1 MRFHFSRQSADKK
14 ERILERFFEILPA
27 ATSWLIIVGMLL
39 LSFWK
44 PLPAAVLIIAFDLYW
59 LLRLFYMV
67 IFLVISYVKMGMEK
81 KTNWLQRIEDIDRLK
96 ECLDGTEK
104 FKSACYKGRPY
115 LKEHYRRL
123 EALRR
128 SGNFPPPSGD
138 IYHLVILPI
147 LKEPAKIVESAV
159 VSLAR
164 GNPLSKKLLVL
175 LAVEERAAQSV
186 KDGVLKVQSDFAGQ
200 FLDFLVVMHP
210 DGLPQEARVKGANVS
225 FAARQAAEFF
235 KAKGISFENVIVSCF
250 DADTIVDRN
259 YFACLTYNFM
269 VCPDRTQ
276 ASFQPI
282 PVYHNNIWDVP
293 AFARILDVGSSFFQL
308 IESTN
313 PASLVTFSSHS
324 MSFKA
329 LVDVGY
335 WPIDLI
341 SDDSAIFWKS
351 FIHFDGN
358 YRVVPLYI
366 TVSMDV
372 ADAGSW
378 RKTFL
383 NVYRQKRR
391 WAWGVENFPIVMRA
405 FLKAK
410 KIPLTK
416 RFKHG
421 LKLFEGHV
429 SWASWPFL
437 LGVVSWFPAFF
448 AGREFSSTVIYYSA
462 PRIKAIIFD
471 LASLGL
477 LTSSVLSVLLLPRFS
492 LKYSWL
498 RKAGHMFEWLL
509 VPVISLFLSAVPALD
524 AQTRLMTARY
534 MEFWVTEKKRRGEK

>member
-1 MRFHFSRQSADKK
+1 MKFHYSRQTPDKREK
-14 ERILERFFEILPA
+14 LLQRFFEILPA
-27 ATSWLIIVGMLL
+27 STSWFIIVGMLCF
-39 LSFWK
+39 SFWR

-67 IFLVISYVKMGMEK
+67 IFLVISYVKMGFEK
-81 KTNWLQRIEDIDRLK
+81 KTNWLQRIDDIDHLR
-96 ECLDGTEK
+96 ECLAVPDAK
-104 FKSACYKGRPY
+104 RRVCFKDRISQV
-115 LKEHYRRL
+115 EHHRRL
-123 EALRR
+123 EWLRR
-128 SGNFPPPSGD
+128 SANFPAPSKD

-147 LKEPAKIVESAV
+147 LRESGKIIESTVA
-159 VSLAR
+159 SLAR
-164 GNPLSKKLLVL
+164 GNALSKKLLVV
-175 LAVEERAAQSV
+175 LAVEERASQKV
-186 KDGVLKVQSDFAGQ
+186 KDGVLWAQKEFGHH
-200 FLDFLVVMHP
+200 FLDFLIVLHP
-210 DGLPQEARVKGANVS
+210 DGLPQEARVKGANVT
-225 FAARQAAEFF
+225 FAARQAAGYF
-235 KAKGISFENVIVSCF
+235 KEKGISFENVIVSCF
-250 DADTIVDRN
+250 DADTVVDHN

-269 VCPDRTQ
+269 ICPDRNQ

-293 AFARILDVGSSFFQL
+293 AFARVLDVGSSFFQL

-341 SDDSAIFWKS
+341 SDDSAIFWKC

-410 KIPLTK
+410 RIPLI
-416 RFKHG
+416 
-421 LKLFEGHV
+421 KLRCG
-429 SWASWPFL
+429 
-437 LGVVSWFPAFF
+437 
-448 AGREFSSTVIYYSA
+448 
-462 PRIKAIIFD
+462 
-471 LASLGL
+471 
-477 LTSSVLSVLLLPRFS
+477 
-492 LKYSWL
+492 
-498 RKAGHMFEWLL
+498 
-509 VPVISLFLSAVPALD
+509 
-524 AQTRLMTARY
+524 
-534 MEFWVTEKKRRGEK
+534 